1 MKYSFLITI
10 ATLALLFSA
19 CNGNS
24 SNSSQSIGEYTRTT
38 KTESIHKK
46 VVVIS
51 SSPRKGGNSD
61 LLCDQFM
68 KGAQEAGHDVEK
80 IFLNDK
86 EIKFFV
92 RDDYR
97 SKDSTVYDDAPAI
110 AQKMVSA
117 DVIVLATPVY
127 FYAMCGQMKTLIDR
141 TYDRHNELKNKE
153 FYYLITAA
161 IQDKSKIK
169 RTVEEFRG
177 FLDCLPEASECGVVY
192 GLGTWNK
199 GDIKDKPAMQEAYEM
214 GKNI

>member
-1 MKYSFLITI
+1 MKHFYIFFFAAIS
-10 ATLALLFSA
+10 LLFSA
-19 CNGNS
+19 C
-24 SNSSQSIGEYTRTT
+24 SNNTGTQGLEAYQ
-38 KTESIHKK
+38 KTEKSAKEHKK

-68 KGAQEAGHDVEK
+68 KGAQEAGHKVEK

-86 EIKFFV
+86 NIHFFV
-92 RDDYR
+92 RDDYMA
-97 SKDSTVYDDAPAI
+97 KDSTIYDDAPAI
-110 AQKMVSA
+110 VEKMVSA

-127 FYAMCGQMKTLIDR
+127 FYTMCGQMKTFIDR
-141 TYDRHNELKNKE
+141 TYDRHTELKGKE

-161 IQDKSKIK
+161 IRDESKMT

-177 FLDCLPEASECGVVY
+177 FLDNLPDASECGIVF

-199 GDIKDKPAMQEAYEM
+199 GDVKDTPAMKEAYEM
-214 GKNI
+214 GKNL